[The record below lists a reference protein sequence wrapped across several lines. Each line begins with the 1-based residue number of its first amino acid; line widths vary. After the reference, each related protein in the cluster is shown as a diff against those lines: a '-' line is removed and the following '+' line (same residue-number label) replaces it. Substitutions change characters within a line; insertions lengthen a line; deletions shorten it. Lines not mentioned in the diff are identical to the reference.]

1 MDLELGKLSRKRYLK
16 YLLFSIIGVA
26 MATSAFLYQKK
37 EVNPPELRTQSINM
51 EEKYPRLANLFFK
64 WDITDIEAKELAKW
78 DLVAIDM
85 EAGIKTPENL
95 KKIREYNPN
104 IKILAYITAQ
114 EFTYRED
121 LLKES
126 VLRRK
131 IYKDFSEDWW
141 LKTKNGGR
149 LIWWPG
155 TWMINVTNDAG
166 VNKKGQRWNEYL
178 PEFIASNV
186 LSTGYWDGVFYDNT
200 WDGVVWLPSGKE
212 LDFNEDGVADGAEE
226 IDKKWQEGM
235 EKIFQKTREL
245 APDKIVMSNG
255 GKTYANL
262 LNGIT
267 IEHFHRMDWSW
278 GMNDYFTVLKEDQ
291 DPETMILACNTDNT
305 GISDDYKKMRYCFA
319 SALLGDGYFAFDYGD
334 QAHNYLWWYDEYDVF
349 LGRPNGSAY
358 NILDPKNQDL
368 NRGVWRRDFERG
380 IVLVNSTDKKQT
392 IFLEDEFHKINGN
405 QDKEANSG
413 EIVKKISL
421 EANDGIIL
429 LKISVD

>member
-1 MDLELGKLSRKRYLK
+1 MSDIELGKFSKRYLK
-16 YLLFSIIGVA
+16 YLLFSILGVA
-26 MATSAFLYQKK
+26 MATSVFFYEKK

-64 WDITDIEAKELAKW
+64 WDITDIEAKELAKL
-78 DLVAIDM
+78 DLVVIDM

-104 IKILAYITAQ
+104 IKILAYITTQ

-149 LIWWPG
+149 LIWWSG

-200 WDGVVWLPSGKE
+200 WDEASWLSSKD
-212 LDFNEDGVADGAEE
+212 LDFNEDGIADSVEN
-226 IDKKWQEGM
+226 IDKNWQEGIG
-235 EKIFQKTREL
+235 KILRKTREL
-245 APDKIVMSNG
+245 APGKIIMGNG
-255 GKTYANL
+255 GKVYSSL
-262 LNGIT
+262 MNGIT
-267 IEHFHRMDWSW
+267 LEHFHKMDWSL
-278 GMNDYFTVLKEDQ
+278 GMDDYFGLKKKYLE
-291 DPETMILACNTDNT
+291 PETMILACNTENT
-305 GISDDYKKMRYCFA
+305 GRSDDYKKMRYCSA

-334 QAHNYLWWYDEYDVF
+334 QAHNYLWWYDEYNVS
-349 LGRPNGSAY
+349 LGRPLSSAY
-358 NILDPKNQDL
+358 NIFDKNNL
-368 NRGVWRRDFERG
+368 EIKKGVWRRDFAKG
-380 IVLVNSTDKKQT
+380 IVIINSTDKKQT
-392 IFLEDEFHKINGN
+392 IFLEDEFQKINGN
-405 QDKEANSG
+405 QDKEINNG
-413 EIVKKISL
+413 EIVKKINL
-421 EANDGIIL
+421 EAKDGIIL
-429 LKISVD
+429 LKISID